1 MFVTQIFITMGTERR
16 CVGNTTMP
24 LEVLGDPF
32 ASSATID
39 IDEQLIRERAPSMP
53 DTKLQDL
60 LRASNSEQFDK
71 QEGVNEKF
79 LLDKELT
86 SIASTISAELGPFSL
101 DAYANSQDII
111 SAGTLRLLNEGDRT
125 GSFRGENARGGSQWD
140 IQQLSVSSL
149 NDTSGSVTDPA
160 TARTYTTVEGGFNIA
175 PSLDSSNGSD
185 VRDPGTGTDVG
196 SENDGTHKLDEDTQ
210 SAFILGMYQS
220 TNPRVVEKAIIDVD
234 DGEDRTAFD
243 VYGNSNLGTLQAF
256 ETPSVEYI
264 TDDDTFDIDG
274 TATQAATT
282 DLYPFGVDLNTAANL
297 ESIST
302 QL

>member
-1 MFVTQIFITMGTERR
+1 MFITMGIHHRT
-16 CVGNTTMP
+16 VGNPTMTID
-24 LEVLGDPF
+24 VLGDPF
-32 ASSATID
+32 ASSAQVSV
-39 IDEQLIRERAPSMP
+39 DEKMIREAAPSMP

-60 LRASNSEQFDK
+60 LRASNNEQFDK

-79 LLDKELT
+79 LLDKEIS

-111 SAGTLRLLNEGDRT
+111 SAGALRILNEGDRT

-140 IQQLSVSSL
+140 LQQLGVSSL
-149 NDTSGSVTDPA
+149 NDTSGSVTDPE
-160 TARTYTTVEGGFNIA
+160 TARTYNTVAGDFNIA
-175 PSLDSSNGSD
+175 PSLDSDNGND

-196 SENDGTHKLDEDTQ
+196 SENDGTHSLDTDTQ
-210 SAFILGMYQS
+210 AVFILGMYQS
-220 TNPRVVEKAIIDVD
+220 TNPRVVEQALIDVD

-264 TDDDTFDIDG
+264 TDDDTFDING
-274 TATQAATT
+274 TATEAATT
-282 DLYPFGVDLNTAANL
+282 DLYPFGVDMNTAANL
-297 ESIST
+297 DGPTS

>member
-1 MFVTQIFITMGTERR
+1 MT
-16 CVGNTTMP
+16 
-24 LEVLGDPF
+24 LDVLGDPF

-39 IDEQLIRERAPSMP
+39 VDEQLIRERAPSMP

-60 LRASNSEQFDK
+60 LRAANSEQFDK

-140 IQQLSVSSL
+140 LQQLSIASL
-149 NDTSGSVTDPA
+149 NDTAGSSVTPS
-160 TARTYTTVEGGFNIA
+160 TARTYDTVAGEFNIA
-175 PSLDSSNGSD
+175 PSLGDASD
-185 VRDPGTGTDVG
+185 TRDPSSDSGNNVG
-196 SENDGTHKLDEDTQ
+196 SEDDGTHQLDTDTQ
-210 SAFILGMYQS
+210 AAFILGMYQS
-220 TNPRVVEKAIIDVD
+220 TNPRVVDKAIIDVD

-264 TDDDTFDIDG
+264 TDDDTFDING
-274 TATQAATT
+274 TATEAATS
-282 DLYPFGVDLNTAANL
+282 DLFPFGVDLNTAANH
-297 ESIST
+297 ESIT
-302 QL
+302 TKL